1 MILYHLPIPVPV
13 FIMRLC
19 VWAALLC
26 KKIRYGHE
34 FKSIKLTMGKY
45 AIVSPQDYDQL
56 NKNKWSVRISDRTF
70 YALRFE
76 NGKRIYMHNQIMHP
90 PKGFVVDHKYHNGLD
105 NSRENLRLATPAQN
119 SFNQRKLSHAT
130 SKYKGV
136 YRNSRTGKWLA
147 AIRYNGRKLHLGCF
161 TSQKQAALAYD
172 RAAKRYHREFACPN
186 FSRTPFIRVLERL
199 NASSFVF
206 PFLPLSGIRPVME
219 KLRLVDIVNV
229 EPFFGDE
236 SDNSPEGTKE
246 VELPEVI
253 GILPIRNAVI
263 YPGTVAPL
271 AVGRDKSRKLLDDSR
286 ANETVIG
293 LVTQKKSNIE
303 NPKISDLHRV
313 GTAASILKIIKMPQG
328 TLNVIV
334 HGLIRFKIVELIA
347 TSPYLKVRIKPL
359 STKTKITKKLQ
370 ALMVSV
376 RGTANKVIN
385 LSPNVPEEASIL
397 LENIESPSA
406 LADFLAAN
414 LSITVDQKQQ
424 ILEELDVQKR
434 LEKISMAL
442 ANQLEVLELS
452 HKIQGQVKQA
462 VEKNQREY
470 FLQEQLKA
478 IQTELGEDDKKTNEI
493 KDLKEKIKKAK
504 MPEKVEAEIL
514 IELDRLT
521 KTPMA
526 SPDFGV
532 IRTYLDWA
540 CELPWSIKT
549 ADSLD
554 IRKAGRI
561 LNKDHY
567 GLEKIKK
574 RILEFL
580 AVRKLNPSG
589 KSPILCFI
597 GPPGVGKTSLGKSI
611 SRAMSRKFVRISLGG
626 IRDEADIR
634 GHRRTYIGALPGR
647 ILQELRKCKSRN
659 PIFMLDEMDKIGA
672 DFRGDPSS
680 ALLEVLDPEQNNTF
694 TDHYLDQPFDLSSV
708 MFIGTANYTEPIPPA
723 LMDRMEVIELPG
735 YTENEKLNIAKKYLI
750 PRQLVENGL
759 KKNKMK
765 ITDPT
770 VRKII
775 RSYTAEAGVR
785 NLERNIAAICRS
797 VATEVAKGS
806 RRSTIIIEKNLAK
819 ILGPVRHLPEL
830 AMRTAVPGV
839 VTGLAYTPFGGEIL
853 FVESASMPG
862 KGQLILTGQI
872 GEVMKESAQA
882 AFSIIKENFKN
893 MNLPPKFFEKHDFH
907 IHVPAGAVPKDGP
920 SAGAAMFC
928 SLVSLLTKTP
938 VRPEIAM
945 TGEITLKGLI
955 LPIGGLKEKILAAK
969 QAGIKVVILPDRN
982 QKDMVEVPTEA
993 KKGMKFV
1000 FVKKAED
1007 VLKAAMNK

>member
-1 MILYHLPIPVPV
+1 M
-13 FIMRLC
+13 
-19 VWAALLC
+19 
-26 KKIRYGHE
+26 
-34 FKSIKLTMGKY
+34 T
-45 AIVSPQDYDQL
+45 
-56 NKNKWSVRISDRTF
+56 
-70 YALRFE
+70 
-76 NGKRIYMHNQIMHP
+76 
-90 PKGFVVDHKYHNGLD
+90 
-105 NSRENLRLATPAQN
+105 
-119 SFNQRKLSHAT
+119 
-130 SKYKGV
+130 
-136 YRNSRTGKWLA
+136 
-147 AIRYNGRKLHLGCF
+147 
-161 TSQKQAALAYD
+161 
-172 RAAKRYHREFACPN
+172 
-186 FSRTPFIRVLERL
+186 
-199 NASSFVF
+199 
-206 PFLPLSGIRPVME
+206 ME
-219 KLRLVDIVNV
+219 KLRLVDIANA
-229 EPFFGDE
+229 EPFFEGENNDS
-236 SDNSPEGTKE
+236 SDGTKE
-246 VELPEVI
+246 IELPEII

-271 AVGRDKSRKLLDDSR
+271 AVGRDKSRKLLDDCK
-286 ANETVIG
+286 ANESIIG
-293 LVTQKKSNIE
+293 LVTQRKSGND
-303 NPKISDLHRV
+303 NPKISDLYRV

-334 HGLIRFKIVELIA
+334 HGIIRFKIVELIA
-347 TSPYLKVRIKPL
+347 TDPFIKVRIEPL
-359 STKTKITKKLQ
+359 PVKTKITKQIK

-376 RGTANKVIN
+376 RTAANKVIN

-397 LENIESPSA
+397 LENIETPSA
-406 LADFLAAN
+406 MADFLAAN
-414 LSITVDQKQQ
+414 LSIPVEEKQKL
-424 ILEELDVQKR
+424 LEELDAEKR
-434 LEKISMAL
+434 LKKISLAL

-452 HKIQGQVKQA
+452 HKIQGQVKQS

-493 KDLKEKIKKAK
+493 KELKEKIKKAK
-504 MPEKVEAEIL
+504 MPSKVEAEII
-514 IELDRLT
+514 IELDRLA
-521 KTPMA
+521 KTPFT
-526 SPDFGV
+526 SPDFSV

-554 IRKAGRI
+554 IRKGGKI

-567 GLEKIKK
+567 GLEKVKK

-611 SRAMSRKFVRISLGG
+611 ARAMGRNFVRISLGG

-647 ILQELRKCKSRN
+647 ILQELRKCKSNN

-694 TDHYLDQPFDLSSV
+694 TDHYLVQPFDLSSV

-735 YTENEKLNIAKKYLI
+735 YTENEKLNIAKKYLV
-750 PRQLVENGL
+750 PRQLSENGL
-759 KKNKMK
+759 KKTRLK
-765 ITDPT
+765 INDLAI
-770 VRKII
+770 RELI

-785 NLERNIAAICRS
+785 NLERNIASICRS
-797 VATEVAKGS
+797 VATEIAKGS
-806 RRSTIIIEKNLAK
+806 RRSTLITPEKLAK
-819 ILGPVRHLPEL
+819 ILGPVKHLPEL

-853 FVESASMPG
+853 FVESASMQG
-862 KGQLILTGQI
+862 KGELILTGQI

-882 AFSIIKENFKN
+882 ALSFIKENCKK
-893 MNLPPKFFEKHDFH
+893 LDIPAKFFEKTDFH

-920 SAGAAMFC
+920 SAGAAMYC

-938 VRPEIAM
+938 AKPEVAM

-969 QAGIKVVILPDRN
+969 QAGIKTVILPFRN
-982 QKDMVEVPTEA
+982 QKDMVEVPAEA

-1007 VLKAAMNK
+1007 VLMAALKK